1 MGTIGSAFVGDASAL
16 EAMDTESTEHALGV
30 ERKLRASTTT
40 RVPRQHIWEPAR
52 TPGISLPLMLK
63 LKGRQLSRRLFSA
76 DLKNKLEHGP
86 HLSDFISPPT
96 GHSGSCGSNIPVTA
110 QTRLPPWLRTPI
122 PTGGR
127 YAELKRTLRDLNL
140 HTVCEEARCPNIG
153 DCWNGKGIETASGEE
168 ENKERGTA
176 TATIMLMGDECTR
189 GCRFCSVKTART
201 PKPLDPLEPENTAEA
216 ISRWG
221 LDYVVLTSVD
231 RDDLADSGA
240 AHFAKTIRLLLE
252 KAPGILVECLTGDFQ
267 GNQDCVNQIVDAG
280 LHVFA
285 HNVETVEGLT
295 RVVRDHRAKYRQSLR
310 VLEMAKSRRPG
321 LITKSSIM
329 LGFGETDAEVRQTL
343 RDLRESGV
351 DCVTLGQY
359 MRPTRKHMKV
369 SEYIH
374 PDKFA
379 EWERVAISDFGFL
392 YAASGPLVRSSYRA
406 GELFVKNILRKQ
418 QLG

>member
-1 MGTIGSAFVGDASAL
+1 MFRGTECRL
-16 EAMDTESTEHALGV
+16 
-30 ERKLRASTTT
+30 
-40 RVPRQHIWEPAR
+40 AR
-52 TPGISLPLMLK
+52 
-63 LKGRQLSRRLFSA
+63 RFLSV
-76 DLKNKLEHGP
+76 DLKSKLEHGP
-86 HLSDFISPPT
+86 HLADFISPSMSHT
-96 GHSGSCGSNIPVTA
+96 GSCGSNIPVTS

-122 PTGGR
+122 PTGER

-153 DCWNGKGIETASGEE
+153 DCWNGKGTEAVSGEE
-168 ENKERGTA
+168 ESGEKGTA

-189 GCRFCSVKTART
+189 GCRFCSVKTARV

-240 AHFAKTIRLLLE
+240 AHFAKTIKLLLG

-295 RVVRDHRAKYRQSLR
+295 SMVRDHRAKYRQSLR
-310 VLEMAKSRRPG
+310 VLEMAKSRRPD

-329 LGFGETDAEVRQTL
+329 LGFGETDVEVRQTL
-343 RDLRESGV
+343 SDLRSSGV

-379 EWERVAISDFGFL
+379 EWERVAINEFGFL

-406 GELFVKNILRKQ
+406 GELFVKNILRKRQ
-418 QLG
+418 PG